1 MTSADLPLRTALP
14 RGRGPISRSILSAYA
29 TGQRGDVFRTE
40 RVAAADPLGEDVQL
54 ALHLCYE
61 LHYQGLQDVDA
72 EWEWDPD
79 LLHIR
84 GMLERLFLK
93 KLRECVAGGDDVTAV
108 LLVEPVGVV
117 SRHLLDHGEWWQM
130 REYFVHQSIYHHK
143 ETDPHAWVIPRLRGT
158 VKAAMVAVQFD
169 QFGAGHPDQ
178 ARTRRY
184 ADLMTSARL
193 SSGYLA
199 YLDEVPA
206 CMLATV
212 NMMSMFGLHGRFRGA
227 LIGHFAAA
235 EATTASSA
243 LRLVQALQRWESS
256 PECSLFFT
264 TPQQPM
270 RDTVI
275 GDLLAREPGLAGDLV
290 FGVQATELL
299 ERRFADHVLGCWR
312 AGRTSLRS
320 GRADPDRQGGVSV
333 PAGKDYR

>member
-1 MTSADLPLRTALP
+1 MP
-14 RGRGPISRSILSAYA
+14 RSRGPISRSILSAYA

-61 LHYQGLQDVDA
+61 LHYQGLEEVDE

-93 KLRECVAGGDDVTAV
+93 KLRECVSGGDDVTAV
-108 LLVEPVGVV
+108 LDVLLIEPAGGV
-117 SRHLLDHGEWWQM
+117 SHHLRDHGEWWQM
-130 REYFVHQSIYHHK
+130 REYFVHQSIYRHK
-143 ETDPHAWVIPRLRGT
+143 ETDPHAWAIPRLRGK

-169 QFGAGHPDQ
+169 QFGAGHPDR
-178 ARTRRY
+178 ARIQLY
-184 ADLMTSARL
+184 ADLMEGARL

-212 NMMSMFGLHGRFRGA
+212 NIMSLFGLHRKLRGA
-227 LIGHFAAA
+227 LIGHFAAT

-243 LRLVQALQRWESS
+243 GRLVQALQRLESS
-256 PECSLFFT
+256 PECGLYFT
-264 TPQQPM
+264 AHKQVM
-270 RDTVI
+270 RDEII
-275 GDLLAREPGLAGDLV
+275 GELLKREPGLARDLV

-299 ERRFADHVLGCWR
+299 EQRFADHVLGCWR

-320 GRADPDRQGGVSV
+320 A
-333 PAGKDYR
+333 